1 MNNRKNTARTERKQ
15 QKLDAGSVAQHYPEV
30 AGIVINMKYSQ
41 KGIQVMNRTLNFSPG
56 SYAFFRVDC
65 LSKDCT
71 DGGFDLTREITSM
84 IRNRRA
90 AAKGEL
96 GCEGNG
102 ASSDHSSIA
111 YEVSIQYS

>member
-15 QKLDAGSVAQHYPEV
+15 QRLDSGSVAQHFPEV
-30 AGIVINMKYSQ
+30 AGIVINMKYNQ
-41 KGIQVMNRTLNFSPG
+41 KGIQALRRTLNYSPG

-84 IRNRRA
+84 IRSRKA

-96 GCEGNG
+96 GCDGNG
-102 ASSDHSSIA
+102 ASSDHSSIV
-111 YEVSIQYS
+111 YEVAIKYV